1 MYRKTMV
8 AVIVAVIALSS
19 PLLMGAAAYT
29 EQWDSGSLAGWHQ
42 NTAVTTV
49 EYMAAG
55 GNGGGYVKT
64 YGPAAGTYDIG
75 AQISSSSAPASP
87 FLGDYIAGGITGCHV
102 DLSFVSGLYDS
113 VMLRFR
119 YESAAYNGWYYPL
132 SPQYL
137 PPWQTFSTDF
147 DPSWTNAQAM
157 ANGWLSDEGTSPTIS
172 FAQTMGS
179 VYAVDIRL
187 SGSGECLAGIDN
199 FGLCGAEQP
208 IPAPGALL
216 LGIIGLVS
224 CKFRRH
230 R

>member
-1 MYRKTMV
+1 MYQKTMV
-8 AVIVAVIALSS
+8 AAIVAVIALSS
-19 PLLMGAAAYT
+19 PLVMGAGAYT

-42 NTAVTTV
+42 NTIETTV
-49 EYMAAG
+49 EYMATG

-64 YGPAAGTYDIG
+64 YGDTGGTYDIG

-87 FLGDYIAGGITGCHV
+87 FVGDYIAGGITGCHV
-102 DLSFVSGLYDS
+102 DLSFVYGQYDG

-132 SPQYL
+132 SPQYI
-137 PPWQTFSTDF
+137 PSWQTFSTDF
-147 DPSWTNAQAM
+147 DPSWTDAEAR
-157 ANGWLSDEGTSPTIS
+157 ANGWLADEGANPSIS

-187 SGSGECLAGIDN
+187 SGTDYCEGGIDN
-199 FGLCGAEQP
+199 FGLRGAEQF

-216 LGIIGLVS
+216 LGVIGLVS
-224 CKFRRH
+224 CRFRR
-230 R
+230 RR